1 MRSAA
6 QPKHNPPFPSIKKP
20 FSAPEKGF
28 FVPARGLGPLLANTL
43 VSANGAAAL
52 PAFPF
57 FFRFLVSMKKSLFLL
72 AAMAFATAS
81 FAQAPATTTQLPT
94 HRVHRMG
101 DHTKA
106 KGDHQAKTPEQRA
119 DKHTAMLT
127 KKLSLTAE
135 QQPQVR
141 QILLAQAQEAQT
153 LKTQYPA
160 DTQRKARHEAMKAGQ
175 AKYQAQL
182 QGVLKPDQYSKLLT
196 MKQERHHKGGKHAD
210 KSKTKA

>member
-1 MRSAA
+1 
-6 QPKHNPPFPSIKKP
+6 
-20 FSAPEKGF
+20 
-28 FVPARGLGPLLANTL
+28 
-43 VSANGAAAL
+43 
-52 PAFPF
+52 
-57 FFRFLVSMKKSLFLL
+57 MKKSLLLL

-81 FAQAPATTTQLPT
+81 FAQTTPTTQLPT

-101 DHTKA
+101 DHTQA
-106 KGDHQAKTPEQRA
+106 KGNHAKTPEQRA

-127 KKLSLTAE
+127 KKLSLTAD
-135 QQPQVR
+135 QQPKVR

-160 DTQRKARHEAMKAGQ
+160 DTQRKDRQEALKAGQ

-182 QGVLKPDQYSKLLT
+182 QAVLKPDQYSKLLA
-196 MKQERHHKGGKHAD
+196 MKQERHHKGGKHGD